1 MNITGA
7 LEPRA
12 GGVLVVDDQHQ
23 CGLAALPDDTK
34 LNILGHMEFD
44 SLCLFIMTSSHFGA
58 TAADDRLWA
67 KLSAARGWSS
77 HLSATSFDTVN
88 VSKQNDPPQ
97 SLELGDQ
104 MTNWH
109 SVKRLY
115 RTLHSWRYPKYLHIF
130 YPWMFCLPSVLSPRP
145 LYLAVLF
152 TFVILASCAI
162 VNDQYNDSV
171 AE

>member
-1 MNITGA
+1 MNTGAA

-12 GGVLVVDDQHQ
+12 GGVLAVNDPHH

-44 SLCLFIMTSSHFGA
+44 SLCQFVMTSATFGA

-115 RTLHSWRYPKYLHIF
+115 RTLHSWRYPKICIYAISGWSACPVCSLTVL
-130 YPWMFCLPSVLSPRP
+130 YTSPSSVP
-145 LYLAVLF
+145 L
-152 TFVILASCAI
+152 
-162 VNDQYNDSV
+162 
-171 AE
+171 